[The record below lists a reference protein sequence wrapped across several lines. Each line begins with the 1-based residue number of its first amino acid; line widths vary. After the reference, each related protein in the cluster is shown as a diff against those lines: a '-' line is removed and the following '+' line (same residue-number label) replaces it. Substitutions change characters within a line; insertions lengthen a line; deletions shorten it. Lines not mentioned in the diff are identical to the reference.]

1 MIFQQFHLVLAQ
13 DGSGKGAAFVAAIA
27 KKIKEKNYKANINQ

>member
-1 MIFQQFHLVLAQ
+1 MLLAQ

-27 KKIKEKNYKANINQ
+27 KKIKEQNLKKSSGQ